1 VEKAMIPSRLP
12 DWPLNFVELT
22 RMYRYCMIITHCD
35 WVMDPERS
43 RMIIVSETHVIAPQ
57 PQQA

>member
-1 VEKAMIPSRLP
+1 MPIRLP
-12 DWPLNFVELT
+12 DWPLNLVEFT

-43 RMIIVSETHVIAPQ
+43 RMIIVSDTHVMAPQ